1 MSTSAFNRRWAGV
14 VLEAITRHG
23 VRHVCIA
30 PGSRSTPLTLEAAAH
45 AKLTCHTHFDERGL
59 GHMALGMAKA
69 LNQPVAVIVTSGTAV
84 ANLYPALIEAGLTKE
99 KLVLLT
105 ADRPPELVD
114 CGANQAIRQPG
125 MFAEHPCVSLNL
137 PRPTPDIPVRW
148 LLSELDTA
156 MHRQAQEG
164 GAVHVNCPFAEPL
177 YGNDTSLYQ
186 EWMQPV
192 ADWLGGDTPWLTFRH
207 PQASVETDPHWDI
220 LCKRKGVI
228 VAGQMA
234 PEEGA
239 AVAAWAQRL
248 GWPLITDVQ
257 SGVSPMLPYADLW
270 LSNPH
275 ALERLAEAEIVIQL
289 GGRFISKRVCQW
301 LESLCVQEYWVVA
314 PHSERLDPYHH
325 RSRRICAGIADWVRA
340 HPAEG
345 QRKPWAIELPA
356 LARFAHTQV
365 QKHLGSK
372 LCEASIAH
380 HLNKIL
386 PPDGQVFLGNS
397 LIVRLI
403 DALGTLPENY
413 PTYSNRGASGIDG
426 LISTAAGVAKAGGKP
441 TLAIVGDTSALYDL
455 NSMALLR
462 NLGVP
467 FVLIV
472 INNNGGAIFDLLP
485 APEAERERFYR
496 MPHGLDFSHA
506 AAMFGMAYARPY
518 TWADVGTALRQAYVK
533 NGAMLMELKVADS
546 EGAETLRTLLQQV
559 RDAVIS

>member
-1 MSTSAFNRRWAGV
+1 MSMSAFNRRWAGV

-59 GHMALGMAKA
+59 GHMALGMAKT

-114 CGANQAIRQPG
+114 CGANQAIRQPD
-125 MFAEHPCVSLNL
+125 MFASHPCVSLNL
-137 PRPTPDIPVRW
+137 PRPSADIPARW
-148 LLSELDTA
+148 LLSTLDDA
-156 MHRQAQEG
+156 MHQQHQQG
-164 GAVHVNCPFAEPL
+164 GAVHINCPFAEPL
-177 YGNDTSLYQ
+177 YGNDQHAFT
-186 EWMQPV
+186 EWLAPVNRWLQSSTPWVSFNAPV
-192 ADWLGGDTPWLTFRH
+192 A
-207 PQASVETDPHWDI
+207 QAETDPQWET
-220 LCKRKGVI
+220 LRRQKGVI
-228 VAGQMA
+228 VVGQLA
-234 PEEGA
+234 LGEGA
-239 AVAAWAQRL
+239 AIAAWAQQL

-270 LSNPH
+270 MSNSH
-275 ALERLAEAEIVIQL
+275 ALERLAEADIVLQF
-289 GGRFISKRVCQW
+289 GARFISKRINQW
-301 LESLCVQEYWVVA
+301 LETLSVPEYWLID
-314 PHSERLDPYHH
+314 PQQGRLDPYHQH
-325 RSRRICAGIADWVRA
+325 SRRISCAVAQWISV
-340 HPAEG
+340 HPAEST
-345 QRKPWAIELPA
+345 RKPWAPELPA
-356 LARFAHTQV
+356 LARFSHTQV
-365 QKHLGSK
+365 QKQVGSK

-386 PPDGQVFLGNS
+386 PPEGQVFLGNS

-413 PTYSNRGASGIDG
+413 PIFSNRGASGIDG

-441 TLAIVGDTSALYDL
+441 TLAIMGDMSALYDL

-472 INNNGGAIFDLLP
+472 VNNNGGAIFDMLP
-485 APEAERERFYR
+485 VPSEERDRLYR

-506 AAMFGMAYARPY
+506 AAMFGMTYTRPY
-518 TWADVGTALRQAYVK
+518 TWADVGTALRQAYIK

-559 RDAVIS
+559 RDAVIN